1 LTCPPKTPARA
12 GVFGGHVNFGHP
24 DRYWDFRSLGRGS
37 IDFEEIIRAL
47 NEIGYQGPL
56 SIEWED
62 SGMDR
67 EHGAEEACAFTKS
80 VDFPPSDVAFDAAFA
95 EE

>member
-1 LTCPPKTPARA
+1 
-12 GVFGGHVNFGHP
+12 
-24 DRYWDFRSLGRGS
+24 
-37 IDFEEIIRAL
+37 
-47 NEIGYQGPL
+47 
-56 SIEWED
+56 WED

-67 EHGAEEACAFTKS
+67 EHGAEEACAFTKG